1 MNVGY
6 ADFVLL
12 CQVNDPDTWDDAL
25 SVREDGVYVK
35 PLTDD
40 CAISPEERA
49 VLAQHPSGN
58 LNDPALRFPCTLD
71 DLQRFLDEHGAYG
84 CIDAFRM
91 ARWIQA
97 ARDNGQAAD
106 CDAQDSPSHMQPP
119 KALPSSV
126 LMPVIDFIKATA
138 DKVPGLMNYAEASD
152 LFGREFNPKTML
164 YLRGGYGLATPLQGN
179 TVDPNSGYNAR
190 ADFSAEVYN
199 SQWWDHPEALTREY
213 KILEGNGIG
222 SVLIRRADATD
233 LERQMLALF
242 QDERAT
248 HDTPSA
254 NANLRREIA
263 MVQGR
268 NNGQAWRRRLAAA
281 EYLEHGEAAGA
292 LAGINWGDP
301 HAPLSKQ
308 DHAEWRGWFKNI
320 DQAIRSGSLRA
331 FHGDIDEDGNEGP
344 LLISPS
350 EFKAWCESKGLG
362 NPFSPGRPSLE
373 DGARAAPRHL
383 VEPESNQSQLA
394 NGLQSDASLRE
405 ELARAHE
412 RIKALEL
419 DRTALLKKIE
429 ATASTPITSG
439 ADSINSPTLQRI
451 LEAVV
456 TYPTW
461 RAAQNQVPN
470 LKTVL
475 DWQDEQQRGK
485 GNASRVAHV
494 AHHVVAEHFGLKS

>member
-97 ARDNGQAAD
+97 AR
-106 CDAQDSPSHMQPP
+106 
-119 KALPSSV
+119 
-126 LMPVIDFIKATA
+126 
-138 DKVPGLMNYAEASD
+138 
-152 LFGREFNPKTML
+152 
-164 YLRGGYGLATPLQGN
+164 
-179 TVDPNSGYNAR
+179 
-190 ADFSAEVYN
+190 
-199 SQWWDHPEALTREY
+199 
-213 KILEGNGIG
+213 
-222 SVLIRRADATD
+222 
-233 LERQMLALF
+233 
-242 QDERAT
+242 
-248 HDTPSA
+248 
-254 NANLRREIA
+254 
-263 MVQGR
+263 

-350 EFKAWCESKGLG
+350 DFKAWCESKGLG
-362 NPFSPGRPSLE
+362 DPFSPGRPSLE

-383 VEPESNQSQLA
+383 VEPESNQSQMA

-461 RAAQNQVPN
+461 RAAQNQAPN

-475 DWQDEQQRGK
+475 NWQDEQQRGK
-485 GNASRVAHV
+485 GNASRVAYV